1 MGLQMQSHGIQSMLK
16 EGHRHL
22 SGLDEAV
29 LKNVEACKALSII
42 TRTSLGPN
50 GISLFFSL
58 HSPFVINS
66 FRQPSKLNLLF
77 NLIFRTFFF
86 FFFEWNC

>member
-1 MGLQMQSHGIQSMLK
+1 MGFNLQPYGIQSMLK

-29 LKNVEACKALSII
+29 LKNVDACKELSDI

-50 GISLFFSL
+50 GIFPSRSHFQIMSFRWVVAYFAEFYNFSL
-58 HSPFVINS
+58 
-66 FRQPSKLNLLF
+66 
-77 NLIFRTFFF
+77 
-86 FFFEWNC
+86 